1 MTVTAVD
8 SFGNY
13 SKTNL
18 EGEIDYVQPLID
30 EKSPDSNDTMPT
42 PLRGKTEAG
51 DARPFTFQLYRY
63 SAFDNRGSRLA
74 KRLYR

>member
-1 MTVTAVD
+1 MSETVKIALDRHLASGKYKVTVTAVD

-30 EKSPDSNDTMPT
+30 EKSPDS
-42 PLRGKTEAG
+42 K
-51 DARPFTFQLYRY
+51 
-63 SAFDNRGSRLA
+63 
-74 KRLYR
+74 